1 MATPFIYDSD
11 LIGDDLLAL
20 ITAMGIPEIDL
31 LGITAFGRRVKATER
46 ALIAAEVLDCMGIT
60 DIPVAAGA
68 DRPLLR
74 VARPGCTGCDHPIFE
89 FRDSFT
95 ASEQMNI
102 RQRIFQK
109 GAVALMVNAIQ
120 KSPGA
125 LTVLCTGPLTNLALA
140 VSIVPE
146 IASQVK
152 KVVIMGG
159 AAWVPG
165 NVTSVAESNI
175 YNDPEA
181 AAIVFERFPKI
192 TMIGLDVTLQTL
204 IDESTVKDLFKI
216 NSKLGSLV
224 SKIIISCIQTKI
236 PKGLTKMPL
245 HDPLALM
252 AMAFPD
258 LVNTVSCEV
267 KIETVGE
274 LSVGQ
279 TICTPLS
286 LKKQEPVLN
295 VVNVA
300 KEVNVEKAI
309 SLFNAALLKATPRIR
324 RK

>member
-1 MATPFIYDSD
+1 MVKPFIFDSD
-11 LIGDDLLAL
+11 LIGDDLLTL
-20 ITAMGIPEIDL
+20 IAAMGIPEINL
-31 LGITAFGRRVKATER
+31 RGISAFGRRIKATER
-46 ALIAAEVLDCMGIT
+46 AMIALEVLDCLGIA

-74 VARPGCTGCDHPIFE
+74 ASRPGCTGCDHPIFK
-89 FRDSFT
+89 FRDLFS
-95 ASEQMNI
+95 ASEKETIQK
-102 RQRIFQK
+102 RIYQK
-109 GAVALMVNAIQ
+109 GAIDLMVNAIQ
-120 KSPGA
+120 KTPGE

-146 IASQVK
+146 IAAQVK
-152 KVVIMGG
+152 EVVIMGG

-165 NVTSVAESNI
+165 NVTPVAESNI

-204 IDESTVKDLFKI
+204 IDDNTIKNLFAI

-224 SKIIISCIQTKI
+224 SGIIASCIQTKI

-258 LVNTVSCEV
+258 LVTTVPCEV

-279 TICTPLS
+279 TICTPLP
-286 LKKQEPVLN
+286 LNKRDPGLN

-309 SLFNAALLKATPRIR
+309 GIFIAVLSKAIQQASE
-324 RK
+324 